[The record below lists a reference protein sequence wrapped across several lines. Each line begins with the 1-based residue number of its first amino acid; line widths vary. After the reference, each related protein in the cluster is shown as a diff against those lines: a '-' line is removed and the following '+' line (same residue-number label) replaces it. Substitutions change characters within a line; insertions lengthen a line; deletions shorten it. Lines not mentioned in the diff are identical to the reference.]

1 MIKVD
6 EMTMAKKETVYLYGM
21 RFRGFAPGC
30 QPMDGLI
37 GSQDDVLGEYHNVL
51 SYNRVLSQ
59 REEDQYEL
67 DYIGSR
73 IKR

>member
-1 MIKVD
+1 MING
-6 EMTMAKKETVYLYGM
+6 EEIPMAKKETVYLYGM

-30 QPMDGLI
+30 QPMEGLV
-37 GSQDDVLGEYHNVL
+37 GSQEDVLGEYHNVL

-59 REEDQYEL
+59 REEDMYEL

-73 IKR
+73 KKI